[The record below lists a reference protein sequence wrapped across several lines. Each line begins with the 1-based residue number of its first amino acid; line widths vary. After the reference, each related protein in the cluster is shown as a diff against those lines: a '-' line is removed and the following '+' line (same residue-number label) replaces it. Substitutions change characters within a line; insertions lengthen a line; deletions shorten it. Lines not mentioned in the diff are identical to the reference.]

1 MIDVKL
7 FTERLDFI
15 DARIKNK
22 YERHKIE
29 NNSFLN
35 KIYDD
40 HLLINLIIDIDNPN
54 TDPSAPCQCDGRKIK
69 QTINKYFSSF
79 VNEVEI

>member
-35 KIYDD
+35 NVYDD

-54 TDPSAPCQCDGRKIK
+54 TDHQPHSIVTRKKNNK
-69 QTINKYFSSF
+69 QVFF
-79 VNEVEI
+79 VFC